1 MSQNDIRIYD
11 DTVLK
16 LTVKQGSEKE
26 RFNVSGVGPN
36 GKATHANGVEINI
49 TDYNS
54 ISTVPGSFSSGELAY
69 TRDTNRLFVGNISP
83 VTNKENKQQILG
95 GVLTGNKYLG
105 YIDSKPPYNIDLG
118 RNNGIPLNLTT
129 ATGNNENN
137 IPGLLTKSS
146 SFRSYEFVDTSSADS
161 SAQITSD
168 KKWSRLPYYNE
179 TYDAYDG
186 DFMYDIYRN
195 ALILFDHNI
204 KPNSQTYGPSATS
217 TIAGGRRRTPIKPRE
232 AENSDTALEAVTN
245 HTRDM
250 YGDGYVLLYN
260 VIPDGKTLTF
270 VDRSFDTVTG
280 ECNSANDSLKNNFS
294 YNIIKVNKIEAS
306 SIKDAFNQD
315 HFILSDGGNS
325 ISLNPNVLLGSGG
338 NSGIFDSLEEGTII
352 TVDSD
357 GNLKGSEYN
366 IIDLSKLSALDGW
379 TSDVSI
385 ADYINNSIN
394 DKIDIEN
401 LTLSIKANVKDALI
415 NEINDYNFDE
425 KFDEKFNKIEIP
437 TFDDYEDYIATEVSD
452 VWEIFKVFKTM
463 INPMKNIISTLESK
477 GYINTTDHDNLDKAL
492 DTLTTKLDEHLPKT
506 EEN

>member
-26 RFNVSGVGPN
+26 RFNVGSIGPN
-36 GKATHANGVEINI
+36 DKATHANGVEINI

-54 ISTVPGSFSSGELAY
+54 ISTVPGSFTSGELAY

-118 RNNGIPLNLTT
+118 RNNGIPLNLTV
-129 ATGNNENN
+129 ATENEGIS
-137 IPGLLTKSS
+137 IPGLLTDSS
-146 SFRSYEFVDTSSADS
+146 SFRSYEFIDS
-161 SAQITSD
+161 INGNAKITSD
-168 KKWSRLPYYNE
+168 KKWSRLPYYNK

-204 KPNSQTYGPSATS
+204 KPNTPTYGPTATS
-217 TIAGGRRRTPIKPRE
+217 SIAGGRRQTPIKPRE

-270 VDRSFDTVTG
+270 VDRSFDPVTG

-294 YNIIKVNKIEAS
+294 YNIIKVNKIDAV
-306 SIKDAFNQD
+306 SIKDAFNPN
-315 HFILSDGGNS
+315 HFILSDGGNT
-325 ISLNPNVLLGSGG
+325 ISLNPSVLIGSGS
-338 NSGIFDSLEEGTII
+338 NSGIFEGIDPGTII
-352 TVDSD
+352 TVDNN
-357 GNLKGSEYN
+357 GNLKGSDYN
-366 IIDLSKLSALDGW
+366 ISDLSKLNILNGLDSNF
-379 TSDVSI
+379 TI
-385 ADYINNSIN
+385 TEY
-394 DKIDIEN
+394 IEN
-401 LTLSIKANVKDALI
+401 CINEKIKVEDLALSIKDELI
-415 NEINDYNFDE
+415 NEIQNYDFEGIKKDIEELNIRVNDISSTEDL
-425 KFDEKFNKIEIP
+425 
-437 TFDDYEDYIATEVSD
+437 EDYINDELATTWS
-452 VWEIFKVFKTM
+452 IFEDLKEM
-463 INPMKNIISTLESK
+463 IPSLINIVTNIKSSSNITQ
-477 GYINTTDHDNLDKAL
+477 GDINTTKS
-492 DTLTTKLDEHLPKT
+492 KLNAIKEKLETAFT
-506 EEN
+506 ETEGEE